1 MSFFVVFLCFI
12 LYLFVKNGWES
23 KKTKEDEFTTAI
35 SALNGIVEAHVQT
48 IFEERIGQLRSKFDL
63 KAESQTNSSNQFV
76 NAFDDLCNQTT
87 KIIIKT
93 YLSESLLRTLLKYY
107 KIEGL
112 TLFILS
118 ILRKR

>member
-1 MSFFVVFLCFI
+1 M
-12 LYLFVKNGWES
+12 
-23 KKTKEDEFTTAI
+23 
-35 SALNGIVEAHVQT
+35 SALNGIVEAHAQT
-48 IFEERIGQLRSKFDL
+48 IFDEKINQLRSQFDL
-63 KAESQTNSSNQFV
+63 KTESQTNSSNQFV

-93 YLSESLLRTLLKYY
+93 YLSESLLKTLLKYY